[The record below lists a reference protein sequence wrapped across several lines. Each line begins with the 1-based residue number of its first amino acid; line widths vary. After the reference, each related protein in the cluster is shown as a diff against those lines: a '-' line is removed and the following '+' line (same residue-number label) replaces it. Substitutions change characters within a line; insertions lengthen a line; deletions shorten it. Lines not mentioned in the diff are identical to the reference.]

1 VGLVLALL
9 SSALWGTADFLGG
22 TASRRLPPVT
32 VVIWSEG
39 AELVPLLVIAVAL
52 GGFSAPTDY
61 LPWAVLG
68 GLAGMLGIV
77 AFYRALATGTMG
89 VVAPIAALGVALPV
103 FAGIAAGDR
112 PSVLQDLGLAVA
124 IFGVV
129 LASGPELRV
138 GADAPAG
145 SRRTSVQP
153 LLLACVAAVGFGL
166 VFVAL
171 DHGAQSSTVM
181 TLLVMRS
188 VSLVVLL
195 AAAFTTRISLHVVA
209 RDLPLLAVIGVFDVG
224 ANAMFA
230 VATQHGLLALVAVL
244 SSLYPAMT
252 AVLAA
257 VQHGERLGKVQLIG
271 VTGAIAG
278 VVLIASGGGG

>member
-39 AELVPLLVIAVAL
+39 AELVPLLVIAVAV
-52 GGFSAPTDY
+52 GGFSAPTGY

-103 FAGIAAGDR
+103 FAGVAAGDR

-138 GADAPAG
+138 GSDAAAG
-145 SRRTSVQP
+145 SRRTSLQP
-153 LLLACVAAVGFGL
+153 LLLAGVAAVGFGL

-171 DHGAQSSTVM
+171 DHGARSSTVM
-181 TLLVMRS
+181 TLLVMRLI
-188 VSLVVLL
+188 SLVVLL
-195 AAAFTTRISLHVVA
+195 AAAFLTRISLRVVT
-209 RDLPLLAVIGVFDVG
+209 RDLPLLAVIGVLDVG
-224 ANAMFA
+224 ANALFA
-230 VATQHGLLALVAVL
+230 IATHHGLLALVSVL

-278 VVLIASGGGG
+278 VVLIASGG